1 MKDMNTKEYKQPD
14 AEKHL
19 KISLIKSTFR
29 VLAGVALIC
38 NFTVICGLFII
49 ISEALGV
56 AEELV

>member
-1 MKDMNTKEYKQPD
+1 VKRNKYKQPD

-19 KISLIKSTFR
+19 KISLIKSAFR
-29 VLAGVALIC
+29 VIAGAALIC
-38 NFTVICGLFII
+38 NLTIISGLFII

>member
-1 MKDMNTKEYKQPD
+1 MKRNKYKQPD

-19 KISLIKSTFR
+19 KISLIKSALR
-29 VLAGVALIC
+29 VIAGAALIC
-38 NFTVICGLFII
+38 NLTIISGLFII

>member
-1 MKDMNTKEYKQPD
+1 MSTKKYKQPD

-19 KISLIKSTFR
+19 KISLIKSAFR

-38 NFTVICGLFII
+38 NLTVICGLFII
-49 ISEALGV
+49 ISEALGI